1 MLHATEKDLVREELR
16 DLREKNLVRVSTLF
30 AENMKEVIK
39 EEIRPDTTYADGIVL
54 ECSTTKSGEIIHITI
69 LDLHGNVLINEHI
82 NPYFLNTSFWRSG
95 ENRIKREDIE
105 GGKYPH
111 ELYVKLKS
119 IIDGTTKIIVYDQKH
134 LQGNLILWRLDSTKV
149 IECDEMDPDAY
160 DDQESDNLSK
170 IIDISREFA
179 QIYGEVD
186 IYGNP
191 IPQSLYTCCQHFKGY
206 MSIYTIRDMYS
217 ALSRCQTILDCYRDM
232 EEIEA
237 KSPCDILDEIYEEN
251 LALAVPGEYC
261 RETLW
266 RDKVTDGV
274 VLSVDYTSD
283 IRGYEEITELSIT
296 DMEGEL
302 LFNAFIHP
310 YVVKNPHGEDSM
322 YPHDVYY
329 DIKEILEQ
337 ARYVVS
343 YNNDAEWFLKKWSI
357 LGDRELD
364 ENRVRTIEGWFT
376 SVYGEMSPCREYF
389 VGQSL
394 YTCARTLGY
403 NRYNEVN
410 LGETIYKCKAIA
422 YCYQKMLESSKNNI
436 V

>member
-1 MLHATEKDLVREELR
+1 MLHDMEKDLVGEELR

-39 EEIRPDTTYADGIVL
+39 EEVRPDTTYADGIVL
-54 ECSTTKSGEIIHITI
+54 DCSTTRSGEIIHITI

-82 NPYFLNTSFWRSG
+82 NPYFLNTSYWRSG
-95 ENRIKREDIE
+95 ENRITREDIE
-105 GGKYPH
+105 SGKYPH

-119 IIDGTTKIIVYDQKH
+119 IIDGTTKIIVYDQKQ
-134 LQGNLILWRLDSTKV
+134 LQGNFILWRLDSTKV

-186 IYGNP
+186 RYGNL
-191 IPQSLYTCCQHFKGY
+191 IPQSLYTCCKHFKGY
-206 MSIYTIRDMYS
+206 MSLNTKRDMYS
-217 ALSRCQTILDCYRDM
+217 TLSRCQTILDCYRDM
-232 EEIEA
+232 EEMNE
-237 KSPCDILDEIYEEN
+237 KYPDDILDEIYEEN
-251 LALAVPGEYC
+251 LALAVPGKYC
-261 RETLW
+261 METLW
-266 RDKVTDGV
+266 RDKIKDGV

-283 IRGYEEITELSIT
+283 INGYKEITKLSIT

-302 LFNAFIHP
+302 LFDTFIHP
-310 YVVKNPHGEDSM
+310 YVVENPHEYDSM

-329 DIKEILEQ
+329 EIKEILET
-337 ARYVVS
+337 ASYVVS
-343 YNNDAEWFLKKWSI
+343 YNYDPKFLLMKWGT
-357 LGDRELD
+357 LGDKELD
-364 ENRVRTIEGWFT
+364 ENRVRIIEDWFT
-376 SVYGEMSPCREYF
+376 SVYGEMSSCHEYF
-389 VGQSL
+389 ISQSL

-410 LGETIYKCKAIA
+410 LGDTECKCKAIA
-422 YCYQKMLESSKNNI
+422 YCYQKMVESSKNNI
-436 V
+436 I